1 MDGADERD
9 EPSRPLDAAGESLVD
24 ASRGEVT
31 EEGDSRGDA
40 DGRERLGDH
49 LGVPGVVRQPRGPY
63 DVVQRPGRTDEDEL
77 RDEGRHRERRHRQ
90 ETGGETRPEPTAET
104 HTGGGVARA

>member
-40 DGRERLGDH
+40 DGGSDWAITSAFP
-49 LGVPGVVRQPRGPY
+49 V
-63 DVVQRPGRTDEDEL
+63 
-77 RDEGRHRERRHRQ
+77 
-90 ETGGETRPEPTAET
+90 
-104 HTGGGVARA
+104 